1 MLALIGLILSVAVLV
16 YFIPKYKIDRSYGRC
31 GEGFPLWLYLL
42 IMSVMAIIGVSWM
55 INDIVKKI
63 P

>member
-1 MLALIGLILSVAVLV
+1 M
-16 YFIPKYKIDRSYGRC
+16 KQNNIDRSYGRC

-42 IMSVMAIIGVSWM
+42 IMSIMAIIGVLWM
-55 INDIVKKI
+55 INDIIKRI